1 MFKRIEEIHN
11 TNNNIVIYVCV
22 VGTYSHSN
30 ISLKNKIIEFIGSNN
45 FISSENNT
53 NLLKKIIYEK
63 KINITQYDLSF
74 YDNDFNN
81 TMNQLFD
88 EKIIPTIK
96 SDDGENLFCNNGKN
110 ININLQIKN
119 KILDLLPDIGY
130 EFDEYLLP
138 IHVVYENRIK
148 FRLDFQKKH
157 IILLGDLKSSNHQDY
172 ISHIVKNFFDNNSN
186 IEFHFLTYMNVEQDS
201 KYINLLTPNCKIWI
215 ENLNFY
221 EFIKV
226 SDLVI
231 DLTKTPNSL
240 VNEVISYGIPILK
253 SNQNYS
259 YKNFTYDFTFD
270 LKKDCDTIE
279 RIIQNK
285 LSNKIPL
292 LSTDLSNEYC
302 SFYSIISNK

>member
-1 MFKRIEEIHN
+1 
-11 TNNNIVIYVCV
+11 
-22 VGTYSHSN
+22 
-30 ISLKNKIIEFIGSNN
+30 
-45 FISSENNT
+45 
-53 NLLKKIIYEK
+53 
-63 KINITQYDLSF
+63 
-74 YDNDFNN
+74 
-81 TMNQLFD
+81 
-88 EKIIPTIK
+88 
-96 SDDGENLFCNNGKN
+96 
-110 ININLQIKN
+110 
-119 KILDLLPDIGY
+119 
-130 EFDEYLLP
+130 
-138 IHVVYENRIK
+138 
-148 FRLDFQKKH
+148 
-157 IILLGDLKSSNHQDY
+157 
-172 ISHIVKNFFDNNSN
+172 
-186 IEFHFLTYMNVEQDS
+186 MNVEQDS